1 MSAALPSFMRLGF
14 RAFLRD
20 WRAGELRLLLL
31 ALMIAVAAIT
41 SVGFLA
47 DRAGQVL
54 ERDAAQMLGGDL
66 VLRSGQAV
74 PEAFIQQAL
83 SRGLKVGNTIQ
94 FPSMATRGDVSTL
107 VSLKAVD
114 DAYPL
119 RGALQVA
126 TTGDGAGET
135 REGGP
140 APGTV
145 WVDGQLLGIL
155 HAAVGDRLEVGDLQ
169 LEVAAVI
176 RHEPDRGTQFVNL
189 APRLMM
195 HLSDLPAAGLLGPGS
210 RVHHYLLV
218 AGESDAVRGYREW
231 LEPRLERGQRLS
243 TLEDSRPEVTRV
255 IERAES
261 FLVLVALLSVLVAAI
276 AVGLAARQYTRRHTD
291 GVAVLR
297 CLGAGRSTLLGVLWV
312 EFSLVALVGATAGI
326 ALGYV
331 AHYGLVDMLA
341 GWLDTPLPA
350 PTWMPALQG
359 WASGCLLLL
368 GFALPPLAALR
379 HVPPARVLRRDAAVG
394 RGRRWP
400 AYVVA
405 ALSFLALIGWTS
417 GDLRTS
423 LLVVLGFAAAFAVF
437 ALVGLGLVS
446 VLNRFRGR
454 DTGGLAWRFAVTGM
468 ARRRAL
474 TMTQLCSLALGL
486 MLLLL
491 LGILRGDLLRS
502 WQQSLP
508 PDAPNTFLIN
518 VQVDQRDDVAS
529 LIEAAGLPRPELHP
543 MVRARLVSINEK
555 PVHPDDYTEER
566 AQRLA
571 DREFNLSVAAQLP
584 ASNAM
589 TAGRWLDPQ
598 ASEIALEEGVA
609 QALQVQ
615 VGDVLRFDVAGRQVD
630 VTVSGLRKVRWDSFE
645 VNFFAL
651 LSPGALTDAPATYI
665 SSLHIPLSAD
675 ALKRDIVQAWPN
687 ITVFDIGVIVAQV
700 RLMLERT
707 VTAVQLLFAFTLFAG
722 VLVLGAALH
731 ATRDERMQEVAVMR
745 ALGARA
751 DLLRAALLR
760 ELVLCGAIAGA
771 LAAAASVSLA
781 WVLADRVLQVELVSM
796 WWPWPVGIMG
806 GVLAALI
813 AARFALS
820 GVLRASPLSTLREV
834 T

>member
-1 MSAALPSFMRLGF
+1 GRSPNGAGQHPARSLWCAPGLHLARTSIEADICLYALGDHGLASAQLLTMSAALPSFMRLGF

-218 AGESDAVRGYREW
+218 AGESDAVRSYREW

-261 FLVLVALLSVLVAAI
+261 FLVLVALLSILVAAI
-276 AVGLAARQYTRRHTD
+276 AIGLAARQYTRRHAD

-297 CLGAGRSTLLGVLWV
+297 CLGAGRSLMLGILWV
-312 EFSLVALVGATAGI
+312 EFTVVALLGATAGI
-326 ALGYV
+326 VLGFV
-331 AHYGLVDMLA
+331 AHYGLLDVLS
-341 GWLDTPLPA
+341 GWIDTPLPP
-350 PTWMPALQG
+350 PTWKPLVQG
-359 WASGCLLLL
+359 WLSGCLLLL

-379 HVPPARVLRRDAAVG
+379 HVPPARALRRDTIAG
-394 RGRRWP
+394 RHRRWP
-400 AYVVA
+400 AYLVA
-405 ALSFLALIGWTS
+405 IVSFLALVAWTS
-417 GDLRTS
+417 GDLFTS
-423 LLVVLGFAAAFAVF
+423 LIVVGGFAIAFGLF
-437 ALVGLGLVS
+437 ALGGMLMLRVLRLVGTG
-446 VLNRFRGR
+446 RGR
-454 DTGGLAWRFAVTGM
+454 NLHWRFALAGM
-468 ARRRAL
+468 VRRRGL
-474 TMTQLCSLALGL
+474 TLAQLCSLALG
-486 MLLLL
+486 
-491 LGILRGDLLRS
+491 
-502 WQQSLP
+502 
-508 PDAPNTFLIN
+508 
-518 VQVDQRDDVAS
+518 
-529 LIEAAGLPRPELHP
+529 
-543 MVRARLVSINEK
+543 
-555 PVHPDDYTEER
+555 
-566 AQRLA
+566 
-571 DREFNLSVAAQLP
+571 
-584 ASNAM
+584 
-589 TAGRWLDPQ
+589 
-598 ASEIALEEGVA
+598 
-609 QALQVQ
+609 
-615 VGDVLRFDVAGRQVD
+615 
-630 VTVSGLRKVRWDSFE
+630 
-645 VNFFAL
+645 
-651 LSPGALTDAPATYI
+651 
-665 SSLHIPLSAD
+665 
-675 ALKRDIVQAWPN
+675 
-687 ITVFDIGVIVAQV
+687 
-700 RLMLERT
+700 
-707 VTAVQLLFAFTLFAG
+707 
-722 VLVLGAALH
+722 
-731 ATRDERMQEVAVMR
+731 
-745 ALGARA
+745 
-751 DLLRAALLR
+751 
-760 ELVLCGAIAGA
+760 
-771 LAAAASVSLA
+771 
-781 WVLADRVLQVELVSM
+781 
-796 WWPWPVGIMG
+796 
-806 GVLAALI
+806 
-813 AARFALS
+813 
-820 GVLRASPLSTLREV
+820 
-834 T
+834 